1 MAPFS
6 LLLFKAVGLIE
17 RDREGGRIW
26 SIPSS
31 PLECRSNEL
40 KRQSAPSSDYF
51 VEREEAR
58 EGEGRKGVRRSVG
71 WDGMGVVAAA
81 APAEGRKASH

>member
-17 RDREGGRIW
+17 RDRERRRADLVR
-26 SIPSS
+26 

-58 EGEGRKGVRRSVG
+58 EEGSERSVG

-81 APAEGRKASH
+81 AAGGR